1 VRQEI
6 VKCSAGTLHAFDAL
20 DSIDEVSTGL
30 FVPFIAVFGRIVSLT
45 SQRQRIPAWQHVG
58 QTVPAWSS
66 K

>member
-1 VRQEI
+1 
-6 VKCSAGTLHAFDAL
+6 
-20 DSIDEVSTGL
+20 
-30 FVPFIAVFGRIVSLT
+30 VPFIAVFGRIVSLT